1 MAIHVRKK
9 IAPIVIF
16 LLFFASFSWPQGL
29 RKAQLAGSWYPKDP
43 EALSR
48 LLDHFLKNA
57 QTRPM
62 PAGDILAIIA
72 PHAGYAFSGQ
82 VAAYAYKLIQNKN
95 YETVVILSPSHQ
107 FGFDGC
113 SIYPK
118 GGYETPL
125 GIAKVDAFLAAEI
138 GKATGFGYIAQAH
151 RDEHAVEIQVPFV
164 QRVLPQAK
172 IVPIVMG
179 IPKKTTILRL
189 AEGLKTAL
197 AGKKALIIA
206 STDLSHFLEKKEANK
221 TDKNT
226 ISLIQGFK
234 TTEIIK
240 KCEGGE
246 NLMCGGGPV
255 VAALLYGKDK
265 ADVEILHYAD
275 SSTVNQDESSVVGYL
290 AAALIAKSV
299 TQDFHLSEQEK
310 KELLQLAYSTVNLY
324 VRENKVPEYKP
335 KSANLLQKCGA
346 FVTLKKQGELRGCIG
361 FIEPVLPLHQ
371 AVTQASIYA
380 ACRDAR
386 FLPVTS
392 DELDDLKVEI
402 SVLTPLRKIF
412 NPNIVTAGKHGLMI
426 AKDGKRGLLLP
437 QVAIEN
443 NWTRETFLERTCLKA
458 GLPKNAWR
466 SGAEIYVFEAIVF
479 H

>member
-1 MAIHVRKK
+1 
-9 IAPIVIF
+9 
-16 LLFFASFSWPQGL
+16 
-29 RKAQLAGSWYPKDP
+29 
-43 EALSR
+43 
-48 LLDHFLKNA
+48 
-57 QTRPM
+57 M
-62 PAGDILAIIA
+62 PAGNTLAIIT

-95 YETVVILSPSHQ
+95 YETVVILSPSHR

-125 GIAKVDAFLAAEI
+125 GVAKVDAFLAAEI

-151 RDEHAVEIQVPFV
+151 QAEHAVEIQVPFV

-206 STDLSHFLEKKEANK
+206 STDLSHFLRKKEANK

-226 ISLIQGFK
+226 ISLIQEFR
-234 TTEIIK
+234 TNELIW

-265 ADVEILHYAD
+265 ADVEIMHYAD
-275 SSTVNQDESSVVGYL
+275 SSKVNQDESSVVGYL

-324 VRENKVPEYKP
+324 VRENKVPEFKP

-346 FVTLKKQGELRGCIG
+346 FVTLKKKGELRGCIG

-412 NPNIVTAGKHGLMI
+412 NPNIVTAGKHGLVI